1 MDNSVTETSM
11 VQNPSG
17 SEERCPFLT
26 AQKILSGKWSLLI
39 LCYLRN
45 GPLRFGELQKYIPEI
60 TQATLTKT
68 LRKLESDMLITRKIF
83 PVIPPHVE
91 YELSEIG
98 RDIIPVLD
106 TLGEFSIK
114 YLSHLNLG
122 ESICQELKTGSCR
135 CCKGAHQ

>member
-122 ESICQELKTGSCR
+122 KSICQELKTGSCR